1 MDGMDGMD
9 SMDSI
14 VPPIPEARI
23 LVVDDEP
30 HVRSALTRALSLRGY
45 RADEAS
51 SGFHALG
58 MLERV
63 PYDLMV
69 LDMRM
74 PGMDGVEVMQ
84 RARRVR
90 PDLAIIVLTGHAT
103 QESAIAAVKA
113 AAADYLLKPTSSK
126 EMVSAVSET
135 LAERAQT
142 LRRQHLMEVMGQ
154 ALESL
159 REMDSPD
166 PPESGPPE
174 APAQEDEKAK
184 VLGRLLKAGAVTLDR
199 QMRQVAIAETEATR
213 TVDLT
218 ESEVALLAHM
228 MSHPDESLSAQKL
241 AQDALGYETSERE
254 SRNIVRP
261 HIYRLRQKIEKDPQE
276 PQLIRTV
283 RGRGYMFVP

>member
-1 MDGMDGMD
+1 MDTKDEVKG
-9 SMDSI
+9 I

-23 LVVDDEP
+23 LIVDDEP
-30 HVRSALTRALSLRGY
+30 HVRSALTRALNLRGY
-45 RADEAS
+45 RADAAS
-51 SGFHALG
+51 SGFQALG
-58 MLERV
+58 MLERA
-63 PYDLMV
+63 PYDVMV

-103 QESAIAAVKA
+103 KESAIAAVKS

-126 EMVSAVSET
+126 EMAAIVSET

-142 LRRQHLMEVMGQ
+142 LRRQHLIEVMGY

-159 REMDSPD
+159 REIDSLAPD
-166 PPESGPPE
+166 ESEPSG
-174 APAQEDEKAK
+174 ASPAVDEKAK
-184 VLGRLLKAGAVTLDR
+184 VLGRLLKSGAVTLDR
-199 QMRQVAIAETEATR
+199 QKRQVAIAEAEATR

-228 MSHPDESLSAQKL
+228 MSHPDQSLSAQAL
-241 AQDALGYETSERE
+241 AQDALGYKASERE

-261 HIYRLRQKIEKDPQE
+261 HIYRLRQKIEMDPQE